1 MKKRLISILLSL
13 CMVLTLLPATVL
25 SAGVGTSKAGDA
37 AFTLSASSASC
48 ADGHTGELGSIQVTN
63 VDISR
68 WKSDKKITIQYDVQY
83 RCTDSSCEL
92 CNNGD
97 SFFSYSG
104 KHTFTDTNGEFCHKK
119 ISESFTATIPT
130 DLTSGGA
137 KNFSVSFRLT
147 SDKGIY
153 ESVLHEQNVNLCT
166 ANYYNPRCWECTGC
180 GYFFLHADMSDAKL
194 TKDNVYHSPVGHK
207 MNNVPAKDPT
217 CVAKGTVEH
226 WHCERCTRNFGD
238 EQGTSELTTIET
250 NAPLAAHQY
259 GADGVC
265 MVCNRKAAVGVQA
278 NAGMVWYDTMGK
290 ALTALTYGAQLS
302 INADY
307 ADTITL
313 NHTCTVEVKAGVT
326 AADIQ
331 IENAE
336 NCVVTIVNNGTISNL
351 SGYTGKVLLKSGSG
365 TYGNITNRS
374 EGGTVGALL
383 YRESATK
390 FCYCRTT
397 AGQWLRP
404 EQATESSIQNVTVA
418 YAPLATLTISGD
430 NVTGGDGSYALTV
443 NKDDTFTLTAAAYNM
458 DGNSSTSAAYRWYY
472 ENDPGTALST
482 ASTLTLETVSAGKRT
497 VVCMAT
503 ADDYSISAKIVLT
516 VAGEKESQSFT
527 LSVSKTTV
535 GIREKI
541 LPLLSVEGI
550 KEDAAITYYLMNG
563 DSPAPESDTVIDEN
577 FAFAQTGTGSIY
589 AYAAETDNYAATA
602 SAPVAI
608 TVTPHA
614 NHCICGGTFNHTH
627 KNVEWQAWDGKS
639 EIKYEQKWVQVSE
652 YTKQGRYVAYVYL
665 TGNVSAN
672 LTVAPKHILYL
683 CLNGYSFTCA
693 DPSQPAITLT
703 GEDGKPVELDLCDC
717 VGTGTLGGSNASGG
731 SIRIGAYANATL
743 YSGTLTGNNVSGDGG
758 AVSVTGGNCSFTMY
772 GGAITG
778 NTATGN
784 GGGISSYDSWNAG
797 TVNING
803 GVISNNRAT
812 NGGGIYAASRTH
824 FHLNGGEI
832 INNTATGDGGGVYCS
847 GLYSNADGRCE
858 FNGSTISGNT
868 AQRGGGAY
876 VRVCFIGY
884 RNCRIT
890 GNTAT
895 EAGGGLYLFPYASEK
910 KIYMGNVYGGGG
922 TIAPYIYD
930 NTVNSAQNNLYLS
943 DPDTQIV
950 FTARINTGGNAK
962 IGVYFTGITQNGASV
977 LLNSLQVNTESS
989 AKLYLDR
996 IFCDNPDFGRLE
1008 IRKDGNYYNLYLINT
1023 SDEVTITFDP
1033 NGGTLNAGD
1042 ETKAVQHNGTY
1053 GEMPTPIRSGYHFDG
1068 WYTEKDGGTKVDAN
1082 TSVATK
1088 EAHTLYARWSE
1099 AKFNIT
1105 LDPNGGNLANATKE
1119 VTYNSPY
1126 GTLPTP
1132 NRAGYDFDGWFTE
1145 KDGGTKIEAST
1156 VVTAVEPHTLYAHWT
1171 AHEHCIC
1178 GGSISTGDHTGHTP
1192 VSYQNWNGKD
1202 AISYTNKTAYVYLSQ
1217 NVTFNSNLVVDGT
1230 TLYLCLNGKTFASN
1244 GTNKITVNNGG
1255 RLVLCDCAG
1264 GGTIRGATKGWG
1276 GSCVYLYQSTLD
1288 IFGGKI
1294 TGGKVSGNGGGGA
1307 IALDDSKCVLNIYG
1321 GEIYGNN
1328 GKNSGGAIFLNN
1340 KDKKGGTVNMYGG
1353 TIANNTATNG
1363 GVIYS
1368 ACGGT
1373 FNLSGGTISG
1383 NTANNGGVVYAT
1395 SGGVVNLTLSGGTI
1409 SGNKATN
1416 GDGGVINMAG
1426 GTVTIS
1432 GAKLTGN
1439 TSSRYGGAV
1448 YLYNG
1453 VTATMTGGEISGNQ
1467 AASEGGAVHVYGTST
1482 FNLSGGKITGNS
1494 SVDGGAIYLNRE
1506 PSVLNMS
1513 GGVISGN
1520 TATGNGGGVYIFRTG
1535 SVCNLSGGTIEKNTA
1550 NVGGGIYVNSSN
1562 NGQLKI
1568 SGNPVVNGN
1577 TASGDANN
1585 VYLPSGKKLS
1595 ISAAMSSGASIG
1607 ITTESKNYPV
1617 VFSGKYG
1624 QDYSDYFFADAAD
1637 AHVNYNANTELEL
1650 AAGAKEYNVYI
1661 ITDDNGTATVSAS
1674 SATAGT
1680 TIQLTATPNNGYHF
1694 KEWQVVSGNAEVSN
1708 NTFIMPAG
1716 NVTVKPVFEAHSFTE
1731 EHVEEQYKKSSADCT
1746 HNDVY
1751 YKTCS
1756 CGAVSATETF
1766 EVPGTALNHDW
1777 AEATCTEPKTCRR
1790 EGCGA
1795 TDGNPLGHDLPN
1807 AWSKDENEHW
1817 HECKRCH
1824 IKEDAGEHEY
1834 GDDNICDTCE
1844 YDRTVPHTHNLT
1856 LVSAN
1861 KATCTKDGN
1870 KAYYACDGCDMWFE
1884 NANGSIEIA
1893 DKTSVIIPATGHA
1906 PSESWKF
1913 DKADHWKDCTNAG
1926 CGVIIESS
1934 KATHTESGWII
1945 DTAPTYFNS
1954 GTQHKECTVCHYVT
1968 AVGFIPAK
1976 GGDIEPSD
1984 PSGWTPNPNLP
1995 ATGGD
2000 NTIFIWIALLLICA
2014 STAAGTVIYGRRKK
2028 QR

>member
-1 MKKRLISILLSL
+1 M
-13 CMVLTLLPATVL
+13 
-25 SAGVGTSKAGDA
+25 
-37 AFTLSASSASC
+37 
-48 ADGHTGELGSIQVTN
+48 
-63 VDISR
+63 
-68 WKSDKKITIQYDVQY
+68 QY

-92 CNNGD
+92 YHSDD

-104 KHTFTDTNGEFCHKK
+104 KHTFVDTNAEFCHKK
-119 ISESFTATIPT
+119 ISESFTATIPAA
-130 DLTSGGA
+130 LPSGA
-137 KNFSVSFRLT
+137 TKNFSISFALT

-207 MNNVPAKDPT
+207 MNYVDAKGPT
-217 CVAKGTVEH
+217 CVAKGTVEY

-238 EQGTSELTTIET
+238 EQGTSEHTTIET
-250 NAPLAAHQY
+250 NAPLAAHRY
-259 GADGVC
+259 DADGVC
-265 MVCNRKAAVGVQA
+265 EVCNRKAAAGVQA

-290 ALTALTYGAQLS
+290 ALTALTDGAQLS

-313 NHTCTVEVKAGVT
+313 NQTCTVEVKAGVT

-351 SGYTGKVLLKSGSG
+351 SGYTDKVLLKSGSG

-404 EQATESSIQNVTVA
+404 EQTTESIIKNVIVS
-418 YAPLATLTISGD
+418 YAPLATLTITGG
-430 NVTGGDGSYALTV
+430 NVTGGDGSYALTA
-443 NKDDTFTLTAAAYNM
+443 NKDDTFTLTAATSNM

-472 ENDPGTALST
+472 ENDPDTALST
-482 ASTLTLETVSAGKRT
+482 ASTLTPETVSAGKRT
-497 VVCMAT
+497 IVCMAT
-503 ADDYSISAKIVLT
+503 VDGYSITAKLVLT
-516 VAGEKESQSFT
+516 VGGQKDAQSFT
-527 LSVSKTTV
+527 LKIAKAAV
-535 GIREKI
+535 GIREKV
-541 LPLLSVEGI
+541 LPFLSVEGVQ
-550 KEDAAITYYLMNG
+550 EGAAVTYYQMLG
-563 DSPAPESDTVIDEN
+563 ETPAPETDTEIGADFSFTE
-577 FAFAQTGTGSIY
+577 AGEYKIY
-589 AYAAETDNYAATA
+589 AYTAETDNYAATA
-602 SAPVAI
+602 SSPVAI

-614 NHCICGGTFNHTH
+614 DHCICGGTFNHTH
-627 KNVEWQAWDGKS
+627 KNVKWQAWDGKS

-890 GNTAT
+890 DNTAT
-895 EAGGGLYLFPYASEK
+895 EAGGGLYLVPFASK
-910 KIYMGNVYGGGG
+910 KIIYMGRVYGGGSE
-922 TIAPYIYD
+922 IAPYIYD

-943 DPDTQIV
+943 DSDTQIQ
-950 FTARINTGGNAK
+950 FTARINTDADAK
-962 IGVYFTGITQNGASV
+962 LGVYFTGITSNGASV
-977 LLNSLQVNTESS
+977 LLDYLQINSESR
-989 AKLYLDR
+989 AKPYHER
-996 IFCDNPDFGRLE
+996 IFCDNPDYGRLE
-1008 IRKDGNYYNLYLINT
+1008 IQNDNGYYNLYLRST
-1023 SDEVTITFDP
+1023 ASAVKVTFAP
-1033 NGGTLNAGD
+1033 NGGMLNAG
-1042 ETKAVQHNGTY
+1042 EESKLVQ
-1053 GEMPTPIRSGYHFDG
+1053 PD
-1068 WYTEKDGGTKVDAN
+1068 
-1082 TSVATK
+1082 
-1088 EAHTLYARWSE
+1088 
-1099 AKFNIT
+1099 
-1105 LDPNGGNLANATKE
+1105 
-1119 VTYNSPY
+1119 SPY
-1126 GTLPTP
+1126 GSLPTP
-1132 NRAGYDFDGWFTE
+1132 TRADYRFDGWFTE
-1145 KDGGTKIEAST
+1145 KDGGTK
-1156 VVTAVEPHTLYAHWT
+1156 VEETTIMSSRAAHTLYAHWT
-1171 AHEHCIC
+1171 LLHEHCIC
-1178 GGSISTGDHTGHTP
+1178 GGDVTTGDHTAHTSQ
-1192 VSYQNWNGKD
+1192 VFSAWNGTD
-1202 AISYTNKTAYVYLSQ
+1202 AISYTDKTAYVYLSQ

-1294 TGGKVSGNGGGGA
+1294 TGGKVSGNGGGA
-1307 IALDDSKCVLNIYG
+1307 IALDDSKCVVDMYG
-1321 GEIYGNN
+1321 GEISGNN
-1328 GKNSGGAIFLNN
+1328 GNKSGGAIFLNST
-1340 KDKKGGTVNMYGG
+1340 DKKGGTVNIYGG
-1353 TIANNTATNG
+1353 LIDNNKAQNG

-1368 ACGGT
+1368 SCGGT
-1373 FNLSGGTISG
+1373 VNLVGGTITG
-1383 NTANNGGVVYAT
+1383 NN
-1395 SGGVVNLTLSGGTI
+1395 
-1409 SGNKATN
+1409 ATN
-1416 GDGGVINMAG
+1416 GDGGVINMSG
-1426 GTVTIS
+1426 GTITIS
-1432 GAKLTGN
+1432 GTKFINN

-1448 YLYNG
+1448 YLHNG
-1453 VTATMTGGEISGNQ
+1453 VTATMTGGEISNNHAGK
-1467 AASEGGAVHVYGTST
+1467 EGGAVHVFYKNST
-1482 FNLSGGKITGNS
+1482 FNLSGGIITGNS
-1494 SVDGGAIYLNRE
+1494 SVDGGAIYLNQE
-1506 PSVLNMS
+1506 PSVLNMT
-1513 GGVISGN
+1513 GGIISGN
-1520 TATGNGGGVYIFRTG
+1520 TATGNGGAVYIYRNG
-1535 SVCNLSGGTIEKNTA
+1535 SVCNLSGGTIENNTA
-1550 NVGGGIYVNSSN
+1550 KSGGGIYVNPSN

-1595 ISAAMSSGASIG
+1595 ISAAMSGGASIG

-1617 VFSGKYG
+1617 VFSGKYS

-1637 AHVNYNANTELEL
+1637 AYVNYNSNTELEL
-1650 AAGAKEYNVYI
+1650 AAGAKKYNVYI

-1680 TIQLTATPNNGYHF
+1680 TIQLTVTPNNGYHF

-1716 NVTVKPVFEAHSFTE
+1716 NVTVKPVFGAHSFTE

-1777 AEATCTEPKTCRR
+1777 AVATCTEPKTCRR

-1834 GDDNICDTCE
+1834 GDDNICDICG
-1844 YDRTVPHTHNLT
+1844 YDKTVPHTHSLT

-1861 KATCTKDGN
+1861 DATCTKDGN

-1884 NANGSIEIA
+1884 DANGSIEIA

-1913 DKADHWKDCTNAG
+1913 DKADHWKDCTNTG
-1926 CGVIIESS
+1926 CGTIIEGS
-1934 KATHTESGWII
+1934 KAAHTESGWII
-1945 DTAPTYFNS
+1945 DTAPTYFKN

-1976 GGDIEPSD
+1976 GGDIEPSN

-2000 NTIFIWIALLLICA
+2000 NTAFIWIALLLICA
-2014 STAAGTVIYGRRKK
+2014 STTAGTVIHGRRKK

>member
-13 CMVLTLLPATVL
+13 SMVLTLLPATVL

-37 AFTLSASSASC
+37 AFTLSASSASY
-48 ADGHTGELGSIQVTN
+48 AGGHTGELGSIQVTD

-68 WKSDKKITIQYDVQY
+68 WRSDKKITIQYDVQY

-137 KNFSVSFRLT
+137 KNFSVSFTLT

-166 ANYYNPRCWECTGC
+166 ENYYSVSCWECTGC
-180 GYFFLHADMSDAKL
+180 GYFFQDADMSGNKF
-194 TKDNVYHSPVGHK
+194 TKDKVYFPPVGHNLK
-207 MNNVPAKDPT
+207 HVPAKDPT

-250 NAPLAAHQY
+250 NAPLAAHRY
-259 GADGVC
+259 DADGVC
-265 MVCNRKAAVGVQA
+265 EVCNRKAAAGVQA

-290 ALTALTYGAQLS
+290 ALTALTDDAQLA

-313 NHTCTVEVKAGVT
+313 NQTCTVEVKADVT

-404 EQATESSIQNVTVA
+404 EQATESIIKNVIVS
-418 YAPLATLTISGD
+418 YAPLATLTITGG
-430 NVTGGDGSYALTV
+430 NVTGGDGSYALTA

-497 VVCMAT
+497 IVCT
-503 ADDYSISAKIVLT
+503 VTVDGYSITAKLVLT
-516 VAGEKESQSFT
+516 VGGQKDAQSFT
-527 LSVSKTTV
+527 LKIAKAAV
-535 GIREKI
+535 GIREKV
-541 LPLLSVEGI
+541 LPFLSVEGVQ
-550 KEDAAITYYLMNG
+550 EEAAVTYYQMLG
-563 DSPAPESDTVIDEN
+563 ETPAPEIDTEIGADFSFTVAGEYK
-577 FAFAQTGTGSIY
+577 IY
-589 AYAAETDNYAATA
+589 AYTAETDNYAATA

-614 NHCICGGTFNHTH
+614 DHCICGGTFNHTH

-639 EIKYEQKWVQVSE
+639 EIKYEQKLVQVSE

-895 EAGGGLYLFPYASEK
+895 EAGGGLYLEPFASAK
-910 KIYMGNVYGGGG
+910 IIYMGNVYGGGG

-950 FTARINTGGNAK
+950 FTARINTDADAK
-962 IGVYFTGITQNGASV
+962 LGVYFTGITQNGASV

-1008 IRKDGNYYNLYLINT
+1008 IRKDENYYNLYLINT

-1099 AKFNIT
+1099 AKYNIT

-1156 VVTAVEPHTLYAHWT
+1156 VVTAVEAHTLYAHWT

-1192 VSYQNWNGKD
+1192 VSYQSWNGKD

-1307 IALDDSKCVLNIYG
+1307 IALDDSKCVVDMYG
-1321 GEIYGNN
+1321 GEISGNN
-1328 GKNSGGAIFLNN
+1328 GNKFGGAIFLNSA
-1340 KDKKGGTVNMYGG
+1340 DKKGGTVNIYGG
-1353 TIANNTATNG
+1353 LIANNKAQNG

-1368 ACGGT
+1368 SCGGT
-1373 FNLSGGTISG
+1373 
-1383 NTANNGGVVYAT
+1383 
-1395 SGGVVNLTLSGGTI
+1395 VNLVGGTI

-1416 GDGGVINMAG
+1416 GDGGVINMSG
-1426 GTVTIS
+1426 GTITIS
-1432 GAKLTGN
+1432 GTKLINN
-1439 TSSRYGGAV
+1439 TASRYGGAV
-1448 YLYNG
+1448 YLHNG
-1453 VTATMTGGEISGNQ
+1453 VTATMTGGEISNNHAGK
-1467 AASEGGAVHVYGTST
+1467 EGGAVHVYGTST
-1482 FNLSGGKITGNS
+1482 FNLSDGKITGNS

-1550 NVGGGIYVNSSN
+1550 NVGGGIYVNPSN

-1568 SGNPVVNGN
+1568 SGNPVVKGN

-1607 ITTESKNYPV
+1607 ITTENKNYPV

-1650 AAGAKEYNVYI
+1650 AAGAKKYNVYI
-1661 ITDDNGTATVSAS
+1661 ITDDNGTATISAS

-1680 TIQLTATPNNGYHF
+1680 TIQLTVTPNNGYHF

-1824 IKEDAGEHEY
+1824 SKEDAGKHEY
-1834 GDDNICDTCE
+1834 GDDNICDICE
-1844 YDRTVPHTHNLT
+1844 YDRTVPHTHNLK

-1861 KATCTKDGN
+1861 AATCTKNGN

-1884 NANGSIEIA
+1884 DANGSIEIA
-1893 DKTSVIIPATGHA
+1893 DKTSVKIPAIGHA

-1945 DTAPTYFNS
+1945 DTAPTYFKN

-2000 NTIFIWIALLLICA
+2000 NTAFIWIALLLICA